1 MRGVAPI
8 PNADRHIRLEPTVVP
23 LLLRGR
29 LKVDR
34 VNVNAQFLQASI
46 QQIAL
51 RRKPR
56 RLWRI
61 FVEEKN
67 LHTVNPFSRN
77 QRSNNRGDSKHQ
89 KASARGVVRASQLSG
104 WNPYT
109 WVIRSSLVRHTSGG
123 SGCWTCAFRTARG
136 RYCRSPSS

>member
-1 MRGVAPI
+1 MGCVAPVA
-8 PNADRHIRLEPTVVP
+8 NADHHIRLEPTVVP
-23 LLLRGR
+23 LLLYSRC
-29 LKVDR
+29 KVDR
-34 VNVNAQFLQASI
+34 ANVHTQFLQATI

-51 RRKPR
+51 RRKPC

-67 LHTVNPFSRN
+67 LQTVNPSSRN
-77 QRSNNRGDSKHQ
+77 HLSNWPGDSKHQ

-109 WVIRSSLVRHTSGG
+109 WVIRSNLVRHTSGE

-136 RYCRSPSS
+136 